1 LRKIETGGVVCC
13 LMLLVV
19 FNVCLFF
26 SFSFSLSSASFP
38 LSKKTGASK
47 VSKARARAT
56 CDLISLHQLKE
67 GLVNNALEDLGS
79 GPPML
84 IQNFSAGYYG
94 RGGGNAIALTDQ
106 ALRVAQ
112 GFGGSDLLES
122 IEQGGSTGN
131 AVLDEDIRKKKRIK
145 NRKPKKKKAATKKM
159 KKSSS
164 SSSSSSVKEEDAVM
178 AITLTCDGCGVDCT
192 SASYFIPSTEEDYC
206 QKCLSKKKAAVAQ
219 PQRNGIDVTDAT
231 AANQM
236 MALVV
241 VAPSKKRK
249 QITGPKSS
257 KGKGKRKKVK
267 I

>member
-1 LRKIETGGVVCC
+1 
-13 LMLLVV
+13 M
-19 FNVCLFF
+19 
-26 SFSFSLSSASFP
+26 
-38 LSKKTGASK
+38 
-47 VSKARARAT
+47 
-56 CDLISLHQLKE
+56 ISLHELKE

-84 IQNFSAGYYG
+84 IQNFSAGYQG
-94 RGGGNAIALTDQ
+94 RGGGNAITLTDQ
-106 ALRVAQ
+106 SLRFAQ

-122 IEQGGSTGN
+122 IEEGGSTGN

-145 NRKPKKKKAATKKM
+145 NRKPKKKKAAPPQKKATM
-159 KKSSS
+159 KKKEKTSS
-164 SSSSSSVKEEDAVM
+164 SSSSSSVKEEDALM
-178 AITLTCDGCGVDCT
+178 DITLTCDGCGVDCT
-192 SASYFIPSTEEDYC
+192 SQSYFIPSTEEDYC
-206 QKCLSKKKAAVAQ
+206 QKCMGNLSKKKAAVAQ

-257 KGKGKRKKVK
+257 KRKKKVK

>member
-1 LRKIETGGVVCC
+1 
-13 LMLLVV
+13 
-19 FNVCLFF
+19 
-26 SFSFSLSSASFP
+26 
-38 LSKKTGASK
+38 
-47 VSKARARAT
+47 
-56 CDLISLHQLKE
+56 
-67 GLVNNALEDLGS
+67 
-79 GPPML
+79 
-84 IQNFSAGYYG
+84 
-94 RGGGNAIALTDQ
+94 
-106 ALRVAQ
+106 
-112 GFGGSDLLES
+112 
-122 IEQGGSTGN
+122 
-131 AVLDEDIRKKKRIK
+131 
-145 NRKPKKKKAATKKM
+145 
-159 KKSSS
+159 
-164 SSSSSSVKEEDAVM
+164 M

-257 KGKGKRKKVK
+257 KRKKKVK